1 MTKPK
6 TTWTVEVLKDGKTEE
21 LVIELPVDLLNQM
34 GWDVGDDLLWEEDTT
49 AGVPTFKLM
58 KKEQLTIYNICII
71 IVLLIINEAE
81 SNA

>member
-1 MTKPK
+1 MNKQQ
-6 TTWTVEVLKDGKTEE
+6 TWTVEVIKDGKTEE
-21 LVIELPVDLLNQM
+21 LVIQLPIDLLNQM
-34 GWDVGDDLLWEEDTT
+34 GWDVGDDLLWEEDTV

-71 IVLLIINEAE
+71 IVLIIINEAE